1 MHTHASRPVCH
12 SRARSIVT
20 AFALVLLTACPL
32 AAQQTSVAHDGEFLE
47 IMHTYTLGDDGSIT
61 YNYAHRLRLLTSFG
75 FTRQYGESFVIY
87 DPARQ
92 TLKIDSSRT
101 RMAGGTIVESP
112 FNAYN
117 EVLPSFA
124 HNAAP
129 WSGMREMVVTHTGLE
144 RGAVVHYG
152 YTLTT
157 RSGMYPG
164 LSARVLLGDRSPVH
178 RAVVRVRVPKSMTL
192 AHVLMGHASTAP
204 VRTEDG
210 RMAVYTWTLENIPA
224 LAVESHQP
232 PMDMVLPVLFFS
244 TTGMRD
250 IVEHALGG
258 SGAMDLTAEAARVVD
273 GITAKAGSANEKVRA
288 LQAHVATT
296 IGSMPADLQFIG
308 FRARPA
314 MQTFASNVGSS
325 LDRAVLLAAMLQH
338 AKYSARPVLVSPY
351 LTQSG
356 GAWHAGSLDPAL
368 ACAHL
373 YTSAGVE
380 VIVDGRPLLLDPFEA
395 QAGSIATR
403 FTRGAYLPLDAGTIA
418 TRALPLPGEAL
429 SRRAEIT
436 SDWTLAADLT
446 LSGKSRVTVT
456 GQAAPDLDP
465 ASLFGR
471 NRPALVPP
479 SYGLTFTKGETT
491 GQRDASIACE
501 VNLTPVRLH
510 VHGGMLTVPVP
521 HPVGGA
527 TESQMILPAS
537 SRSTP
542 VLMGRQEELVRMT
555 LHLPAGVRA
564 EAAAQIELRNS
575 VGDVRSVVRTD
586 GASVEV
592 ERSISITTPIVR
604 AEQYVDLHALIVAWK
619 HRAHVQISLRQAG
632 S

>member
-1 MHTHASRPVCH
+1 MHAYATRPVFH
-12 SRARSIVT
+12 SRLRSIVG
-20 AFALVLLTACPL
+20 ALALFLLTEVPL
-32 AAQQTSVAHDGEFLE
+32 SAQQTSVAHDGEFLE
-47 IMHTYTLGDDGSIT
+47 IMHTYTLGEDGSIT
-61 YNYAHRLRLLTSFG
+61 HNYAHRLRLLTSFG

-92 TLKIDSSRT
+92 SLKIDSSRT
-101 RMAGGTIVESP
+101 RMAGGTMVESP

-157 RSGMYPG
+157 QPGMYPG

-178 RAVVRVRVPKSMTL
+178 RAVVRVRVPKSATL
-192 AHVLMGHASTAP
+192 THALMGHPSTAP
-204 VRTEDG
+204 VRSEEG
-210 RMAVYTWTLENIPA
+210 RMAVYTWTIENIPA

-232 PMDMVLPVLFFS
+232 AMDAVLPVLFFS

-258 SGAMDLTAEAARVVD
+258 PGVMDLTPDAARVVD
-273 GITAKAGSANEKVRA
+273 GITAKAGSALEKVRA

-314 MQTFASNVGSS
+314 MQSFESNVGSS
-325 LDRAVLLAAMLQH
+325 LDRSVLLAAMLRH
-338 AKYSARPVLVSPY
+338 AKYTARPVLVSPY

-356 GAWHAGSLDPAL
+356 TAWTAGSLDPAL

-373 YTSAGVE
+373 YTTAGVE
-380 VIVDGRPLLLDPFEA
+380 VTVDGTVLLLDPTEA
-395 QAGSIATR
+395 QTGSIATR
-403 FTRGAYLPLDAGTIA
+403 FARGAYLPLDARSLP
-418 TRALPLPGEAL
+418 TRALPVPGDAL
-429 SRRAEIT
+429 QRRAEIT

-446 LSGKSRVTVT
+446 LSGKSRVTIT
-456 GQAAPDLDP
+456 GASAPDLDP
-465 ASLFGR
+465 SSLFGR

-479 SYGLTFTKGETT
+479 ALGLTFTKVATT
-491 GQRDASIACE
+491 GERGAPTACE
-501 VNLTPVRLH
+501 VSLAPVRIPSHAGVLII
-510 VHGGMLTVPVP
+510 PVP
-521 HPVGGA
+521 HPVGA
-527 TESQMILPAS
+527 VTDLQMVLPAI

-542 VLMGRQEELVRMT
+542 VLIGRQEEVVRMT
-555 LHLPAGVRA
+555 LHLPAGVKV
-564 EAAAQIELRNS
+564 EPAAQVELING
-575 VGDVRSVVRTD
+575 VGEVRSVVRANGTT
-586 GASVEV
+586 VEV
-592 ERSISITTPIVR
+592 ERSITIKVPIVR
-604 AEQYVDLHALIVAWK
+604 SEQYDELHALIVAWK
-619 HRAHVQISLRQAG
+619 HRAHVQLPLRMVG

>member
-1 MHTHASRPVCH
+1 MHAHASHPVCH
-12 SRARSIVT
+12 SRARGIL
-20 AFALVLLTACPL
+20 AAIALVLLTAYPL

-47 IMHTYTLGDDGSIT
+47 IVHTYTLGDDGSIT

-101 RMAGGTIVESP
+101 RMAGGTMVESP

-157 RSGMYPG
+157 RPGMYPG

-178 RAVVRVRVPKSMTL
+178 RAVVRVRVPKSTTL
-192 AHVLMGHASTAP
+192 AHALMGHPSSTP
-204 VRTEDG
+204 VRTEEG
-210 RMAVYTWTLENIPA
+210 RMAVYTWTVDNIPA

-244 TTGMRD
+244 TTDMRT

-258 SGAMDLTAEAARVVD
+258 PGVLDLTPEAARVVD
-273 GITAKAGSANEKVRA
+273 GITAKAGSAIEKVRA

-296 IGSMPADLQFIG
+296 IGSMPADLQYVG

-314 MQTFASNVGSS
+314 MQTYASNVGSS

-338 AKYSARPVLVSPY
+338 AKYTARPVLVSPY

-356 GAWHAGSLDPAL
+356 AAWNGGSLDPAL

-380 VIVDGRPLLLDPFEA
+380 VTVDGTPLLLDPSEP

-403 FTRGAYLPLDAGTIA
+403 LVRGAFLPLDVRSRP
-418 TRALPLPGEAL
+418 TRALPVPGDAL
-429 SRRAEIT
+429 VRRAEIT

-446 LSGKSRVTVT
+446 LSGASRVTVT
-456 GQAAPDLDP
+456 GASAPDLDP
-465 ASLFGR
+465 ASLFSR
-471 NRPALVPP
+471 NRPVLVPP
-479 SYGLTFTKGETT
+479 AAGLSFTKGETS
-491 GQRDASIACE
+491 GQRGAATTST
-501 VNLTPVRLH
+501 VNLTPVRVH
-510 VHGGMLTVPVP
+510 AHGGILTIPVP
-521 HPVGGA
+521 HPVGA
-527 TESQMILPAS
+527 LTELHMIVPGLT
-537 SRSTP
+537 RSTP
-542 VLMGRQEELVRMT
+542 VLIGRQEEVVRMI
-555 LHLPAGVRA
+555 LHLPAGVTA
-564 EAAAQIELRNS
+564 EPSAQVEVRNS
-575 VGDVRSVVRTD
+575 VGEVRSVVRAT

-592 ERSISITTPIVR
+592 ERSISITTPIVQ
-604 AEQYVDLHALIVAWK
+604 AGQYADLHALIVAWK
-619 HRAHVQISLRQAG
+619 HRAHAQLALRQAG